1 MLKVLELFSG
11 THSVG
16 KVAKSLD
23 WEVLSLDLE
32 LEADI
37 QIDIME
43 WDYKQYPKDSF
54 DIVWASPP
62 CTFYSNLQNC
72 WLGRKRKDGV
82 VVSKE
87 WIEEQRKASDK
98 IIERTLEIIEY
109 FNPPLW
115 FMENP
120 QRGQLKARDVVKDI
134 PFYDVSYC
142 MYSDWGYEKR
152 TRIWTNKKGWNNL
165 ICDKSGFCGNMTE
178 IPSDGKIKADTRK
191 LHQNN
196 CGNTEKLQSLRKH
209 KKVLGNGYEMIDGK
223 QVLCNTKELRKKHKL
238 KVSDVHSESTMKHK
252 KGIGLGKKQTDAGQI
267 SVKGGG
273 TDRLDRYRIP
283 PDLIYSLFL
292 D

>member
-1 MLKVLELFSG
+1 
-11 THSVG
+11 
-16 KVAKSLD
+16 
-23 WEVLSLDLE
+23 
-32 LEADI
+32 
-37 QIDIME
+37 
-43 WDYKQYPKDSF
+43 
-54 DIVWASPP
+54 
-62 CTFYSNLQNC
+62 
-72 WLGRKRKDGV
+72 
-82 VVSKE
+82 
-87 WIEEQRKASDK
+87 
-98 IIERTLEIIEY
+98 
-109 FNPPLW
+109 
-115 FMENP
+115 
-120 QRGQLKARDVVKDI
+120 
-134 PFYDVSYC
+134 

-223 QVLCNTKELRKKHKL
+223 QILCNTKELRKKHKL
-238 KVSDVHSESTMKHK
+238 KVSDVHSESFAGATDWTRKHK
-252 KGIGLGKKQTDAGQI
+252 VDLGTFGETKKTARHKAAVAGGKGGSGQI
-267 SVKGGG
+267 NIGGG